1 MYATTL
7 NSFVIPNPAARLGGE
22 YGYRM
27 NGDSAS
33 LSAELAVLDG
43 QALAGADWALQLWAC
58 DADASGRLQG
68 VKVAEVNLGAL
79 DGDGYGT
86 TPVGGNTVALPPAGN
101 GAHTMVLALA
111 SGANGQFSQ
120 IHDFAVFDRPQS
132 FTQPRLD
139 GVVGYRFEGQSVR
152 LTVARIENPRDAGN
166 LSGSLAL
173 ELWALDA
180 PYGGGA
186 FLGSLVGGVQL
197 GALAGQSEWREI
209 AVDADAAP
217 LPAGRWQLVLMLREW
232 TPAGFVTRDYCNF
245 AVPHVV
251 DIIAAPPAAT
261 PVPTSVAEAPAV
273 ATPAV
278 GTPAVAT
285 PAAPAPAAPTPA
297 APTPAP
303 AKPKTKATAPQAP
316 AKAAVAPAGK
326 AAAAAK
332 AVAATAPAKAKVSEK
347 ATRAEAL
354 PSVNTASADE
364 LAAIKGLSKTVAKAI
379 VAGRPYAS
387 LDELTRAKGM
397 GEKLLAKLRQQLSL

>member
-261 PVPTSVAEAPAV
+261 PVPTSGAEAPAV
-273 ATPAV
+273 A
-278 GTPAVAT
+278 
-285 PAAPAPAAPTPA
+285 TPA

-316 AKAAVAPAGK
+316 AKAAAAPAGK

-332 AVAATAPAKAKVSEK
+332 AVAAMAPAKAKVSEK

>member
-251 DIIAAPPAAT
+251 DIFAAPPAAT
-261 PVPTSVAEAPAV
+261 PVPTSGAEAPAV

-278 GTPAVAT
+278 A
-285 PAAPAPAAPTPA
+285 TPA

-303 AKPKTKATAPQAP
+303 AKPKTKATAPQPP
-316 AKAAVAPAGK
+316 AACNAARSSASWPRLPVPRRSRWR
-326 AAAAAK
+326 
-332 AVAATAPAKAKVSEK
+332 TSVS
-347 ATRAEAL
+347 
-354 PSVNTASADE
+354 S
-364 LAAIKGLSKTVAKAI
+364 TVARICCTA
-379 VAGRPYAS
+379 
-387 LDELTRAKGM
+387 
-397 GEKLLAKLRQQLSL
+397 

>member
-261 PVPTSVAEAPAV
+261 PVPTSGAEAPAV
-273 ATPAV
+273 A
-278 GTPAVAT
+278 
-285 PAAPAPAAPTPA
+285 TPA

>member
-261 PVPTSVAEAPAV
+261 PVPTSGAEAPAV
-273 ATPAV
+273 A
-278 GTPAVAT
+278 
-285 PAAPAPAAPTPA
+285 TPA

-332 AVAATAPAKAKVSEK
+332 AVAAMAPAKAKVSEK

>member
-68 VKVAEVNLGAL
+68 VKVAEVEPGCPGRRWLR
-79 DGDGYGT
+79 DH
-86 TPVGGNTVALPPAGN
+86 PVGGNTVALPPAGN

-251 DIIAAPPAAT
+251 DIIAAPRRQRRCPRAGRSARRRN
-261 PVPTSVAEAPAV
+261 PRRRNP
-273 ATPAV
+273 
-278 GTPAVAT
+278 
-285 PAAPAPAAPTPA
+285 PAAPTPPRRPCARKAQDQGDRA
-297 APTPAP
+297 AGASQGRSCTCRESRRRC
-303 AKPKTKATAPQAP
+303 QGSRRDGSRQGQGQRESHQGGS
-316 AKAAVAPAGK
+316 AAVGQHRQRRR
-326 AAAAAK
+326 
-332 AVAATAPAKAKVSEK
+332 TCRDQGSEQDRRQGDRRRPPLREPR
-347 ATRAEAL
+347 RAD
-354 PSVNTASADE
+354 PCQ
-364 LAAIKGLSKTVAKAI
+364 
-379 VAGRPYAS
+379 
-387 LDELTRAKGM
+387 GM